1 MMARERHDD
10 TALSAH
16 PRPRVWDLLR
26 GKETVS
32 IHHTTFSVPQEPY
45 VEMHSALE
53 FGVLLSGRLRRL
65 GEGYARVL
73 EPGDVWFQGAWEPH
87 AYELLALPTAAL
99 SFGMLPQALLAERLE
114 ESAHYDWLAPF
125 VAPPELRPRPPAA
138 RRHDFLSLAG
148 RVIGKQSAGPVEAG
162 LWRLIIFLEM
172 MLHARE
178 HWVPPARPSVPPPEA
193 YSRVSRAVGMVLT
206 ASQPVS
212 VGEAARACDL
222 SRGAFSRLFKAAIG
236 ITFAKYCL
244 RHRLGAAA
252 EQLLR
257 SDGPIKA
264 VANAWGFVDASHFD
278 RCFQK
283 HYACSPL
290 VYRRRARL

>member
-1 MMARERHDD
+1 MARERHDD

-99 SFGMLPQALLAERLE
+99 SFGMLPQALLGEAGGVGALRLA
-114 ESAHYDWLAPF
+114 SALCCTPGI
-125 VAPPELRPRPPAA
+125 APPP
-138 RRHDFLSLAG
+138 AG
-148 RVIGKQSAGPVEAG
+148 RA
-162 LWRLIIFLEM
+162 
-172 MLHARE
+172 
-178 HWVPPARPSVPPPEA
+178 
-193 YSRVSRAVGMVLT
+193 
-206 ASQPVS
+206 AS
-212 VGEAARACDL
+212 
-222 SRGAFSRLFKAAIG
+222 
-236 ITFAKYCL
+236 
-244 RHRLGAAA
+244 
-252 EQLLR
+252 
-257 SDGPIKA
+257 
-264 VANAWGFVDASHFD
+264 
-278 RCFQK
+278 
-283 HYACSPL
+283 
-290 VYRRRARL
+290 